1 MLKIANK
8 DFKVAFITVLNDI
21 IENMLDMSEEII
33 ILSRKM
39 LKN

>member
-8 DFKVAFITVLNDI
+8 DFKVTFITVLNDI